1 MHKVLQLIKMERSH
15 VLTVIES
22 IADIPYIYIFENVTT
37 EAKAGSRF
45 SCIIRDT

>member
-15 VLTVIES
+15 VLTV